1 MQRSKAKLAL
11 AYIEQK
17 YANLRTEN
25 LERAE
30 SQKRADIL
38 ELKMEEMGI
47 NEQDKGRYSLL
58 STHTRTHRVM
68 VPLLLHSIKVS

>member
-47 NEQDKGRYSLL
+47 NEHDKGRYYLL
-58 STHTRTHRVM
+58 FIQTQAFLV
-68 VPLLLHSIKVS
+68 LLLHDNIKVS